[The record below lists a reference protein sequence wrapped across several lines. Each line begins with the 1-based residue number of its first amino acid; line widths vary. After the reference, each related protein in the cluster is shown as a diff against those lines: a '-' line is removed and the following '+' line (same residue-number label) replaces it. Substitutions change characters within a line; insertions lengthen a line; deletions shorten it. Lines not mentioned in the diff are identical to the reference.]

1 MCAEEYSI
9 DFSEY
14 NSYDKRI
21 STFEKGWTGVINPAV
36 LAAAGF
42 FYVGSEDIC
51 QAFCC
56 GIIIYKWKDDDCPI
70 KDHLKFSK
78 NCD

>member
-42 FYVGSEDIC
+42 FLC
-51 QAFCC
+51 
-56 GIIIYKWKDDDCPI
+56 WK
-70 KDHLKFSK
+70 
-78 NCD
+78 